1 MTTLLT
7 SSPATLS
14 VTSFPYSLPASGQAA
29 LIGANIAADVRPA
42 THNVYEWNYALFFF
56 YGGGTFVEDYSAGG
70 AYVIAG
76 SGGHAVPPNFGG
88 CLFDFADAT
97 WKRIDNANGMPW
109 IKRDLNAPGFSG
121 EINSFGEINWPG
133 VSSGIPAPSH
143 LYGNVLPL
151 SAANGGGNRG
161 SALILRSMAAG
172 YDSNSGSAHAHRF
185 DLSSGLWT
193 RHSTNP
199 SIGNSGFRTACYD
212 PTTNR
217 YYMIRYELHEASSL
231 DYLDGADWAWKQVGI
246 RTPAAD
252 GHNKSAFIDDARRLL
267 IVQTST
273 NRLRAID
280 LNNMGAGFVTLRT
293 AGNLPPDN
301 QSQWHRY
308 PADGCWYTYIGNGGN
323 TLHKIQPPAGNLLT
337 ETWQVSTVQVGG
349 VNLASQPREAIE
361 NGSVHN
367 TRFFYV
373 RALGCFA
380 WIAGEGNRVA
390 ILKP

>member
-133 VSSGIPAPSH
+133 VSSGIP
-143 LYGNVLPL
+143 
-151 SAANGGGNRG
+151 GGG
-161 SALILRSMAAG
+161 AAG
-172 YDSNSGSAHAHRF
+172 ATAPGWSVSGRNRMLASGRPTSVSA
-185 DLSSGLWT
+185 S
-193 RHSTNP
+193 
-199 SIGNSGFRTACYD
+199 
-212 PTTNR
+212 
-217 YYMIRYELHEASSL
+217 
-231 DYLDGADWAWKQVGI
+231 
-246 RTPAAD
+246 
-252 GHNKSAFIDDARRLL
+252 
-267 IVQTST
+267 
-273 NRLRAID
+273 
-280 LNNMGAGFVTLRT
+280 
-293 AGNLPPDN
+293 
-301 QSQWHRY
+301 
-308 PADGCWYTYIGNGGN
+308 
-323 TLHKIQPPAGNLLT
+323 
-337 ETWQVSTVQVGG
+337 VSTT
-349 VNLASQPREAIE
+349 E
-361 NGSVHN
+361 
-367 TRFFYV
+367 
-373 RALGCFA
+373 
-380 WIAGEGNRVA
+380 
-390 ILKP
+390 